1 MSKKE
6 KKKVAAAEKDAPKH
20 ALRTAKRLFG
30 QLKNQRL
37 RLILV
42 IACVI
47 VTTALNILTPY
58 YSAGVIDSMVEA
70 VKNYVDAGAK
80 FAIAWDPLGLQL
92 TVITV
97 MYALLIAFTF
107 IQSFLMANVA
117 ETLILTLRNR
127 IGEKIHK
134 LPLKFFDGNKPG
146 EILSRVTSD
155 LDKISETLQTG
166 LLRFISSI
174 GTIIGAFAF
183 MFYFSREL
191 TLIFIAFTVISF
203 VVTIIVAGKNLE
215 LSAVRQEKVA
225 VLTGL
230 AEEYYTGRNVIR
242 AYNNEAASAAKMNE
256 AVDEVAIAN
265 EKADFLTNSV
275 NPGIRFL
282 SRLSQ
287 AVILLIGCRAMLNG
301 GMTIGGLQA
310 YFQYMG
316 MCAEPLTQAS
326 YMINSLQ
333 SAFASAER
341 TFEFL
346 DETEEVPD
354 AACPVAL
361 DRAKGIIAFENVGFG
376 YTPGNLL
383 MKNIDFT
390 AMQGQ
395 KIAIVG
401 ATGAGKTTLVNLL
414 MRFYEVNGGRI
425 TLDGIPTTD
434 LTRKTLRGNFGMVLQ
449 DTWLFDGTIAEN
461 IAYGKE
467 NATREEIE
475 NAAKMARIHDFI
487 KSMPHGYDTVL
498 AGDAANISVGQRQ
511 LLTIARVF
519 LCDPPVLI
527 LDEATS
533 SVDTRTEAEIG
544 KAMSSLM
551 SGRTSFV
558 IAHRLSTIRDADSI
572 LFMDHGTVIE
582 QGSHT
587 ELLAKG
593 GAYASLYNS
602 QFE

>member
-1 MSKKE
+1 MSDKE
-6 KKKVAAAEKDAPKH
+6 KKNVAATEKDAPKH
-20 ALRTAKRLFG
+20 AMRTAKRLFG

-37 RLILV
+37 RLIFV

-47 VTTALNILTPY
+47 ITTVLNILAPY
-58 YSAGVIDSMVEA
+58 YSAGVIDSIVDA
-70 VKNYVDAGAK
+70 VKNSVATGTK
-80 FAIAWDPLGLQL
+80 FAITWDPLGLQL

-97 MYALLIAFTF
+97 MYAVLTAFTF

-117 ETLILTLRNR
+117 ETLILTLRKQ

-166 LLRFISSI
+166 LLRFISS

-183 MFYFSREL
+183 MFYFSWKL
-191 TLIFIAFTVISF
+191 TLIFIAFTVVSF
-203 VVTIIVAGKNLE
+203 VVTKIVAGKNLE

-230 AEEYYTGRNVIR
+230 TEEYYTGRNVIR
-242 AYNNEAASAAKMNE
+242 AYNNEAASAAKMNDAIE
-256 AVDEVAIAN
+256 AVAVAN

-287 AVILLIGCRAMLNG
+287 AVILLIGCRAMVNG

-326 YMINSLQ
+326 YMINSMQ

-361 DRAKGIIAFENVGFG
+361 DRAKGIIAFENVSFG

-383 MKNIDFT
+383 MKSIDFT

-401 ATGAGKTTLVNLL
+401 ATGAGKTTLINLL

-449 DTWLFDGTIAEN
+449 DTWLFGGTIAEN

-467 NATREEIE
+467 DATREEIE
-475 NAAKMARIHDFI
+475 AAAKMARIHDFI

-498 AGDAANISVGQRQ
+498 DNDAANISVGQRQ

-519 LCDPPVLI
+519 LCNPPVLI

-558 IAHRLSTIRDADSI
+558 IAHRLSTIRDADRI